1 MANLWRLWKILF
13 IFTRYRLDALVPTE
27 QLPLK
32 IRVLLWLAPWRL
44 SPVPSKL
51 SRGARLRL
59 ALEALGPIFVKFG
72 QILSTRPDLIPD
84 DIVSELRNLQDNVAP
99 FPTAQAIALI
109 EEQLGQ
115 RIEDMFTE
123 FSDKPLAAASIA
135 QVYTAR
141 LLSDDSTAPGK
152 EVVVKV
158 VRPGIEDTIERD
170 LQLLEFMAALL
181 VKYSA
186 EGRRLK
192 PVEVVEDYRH
202 TIYGELNLQVEASNA
217 TQLRRNFLDS
227 ESLYMP
233 EVYWDYTRT
242 KVMVS
247 ERIYGIPVANVDE
260 LNAQNTNMK
269 LLAERGVEIFFTQVF
284 RDSFF
289 HADMHPGNIFV
300 SREHPDRPQY
310 IAIDCG
316 IVGSLTDEDLHYMA
330 MNLLAFFNQD
340 YHQVAQLHVD
350 SGWVPPSTKVHEFA
364 ASIRSVCEPIFEKP
378 LSEIS
383 FGQVLI
389 QLFATARRFNMEVQ
403 PQLVLLQKT
412 LLNIEGLGRQL
423 YPELDLWTT
432 AKPYL
437 EKWMRERFGPKAA
450 LREFK
455 RQLPSWVEKAPQIP
469 GLMHGALTRLNHLD
483 ENQTLIQEQLTA
495 LNTALAEQRAQKRH
509 QTLGVV
515 TMVSGAALWWQ
526 SFALG
531 IPEFAGLGVAATGLL
546 WLLVKG

>member
-1 MANLWRLWKILF
+1 VGNLWRLWKILF
-13 IFTRYRLDALVPTE
+13 IFTRYRLDALVPTD

-32 IRVLLWLAPWRL
+32 IRILLWLAPWRL
-44 SPVPSKL
+44 SPVPGKL

-72 QILSTRPDLIPD
+72 QILSTRPDLIPE
-84 DIVSELRNLQDNVAP
+84 DIVAELKNLQDNVAP
-99 FPTAQAIALI
+99 FPTETALKLI

-115 RIEDMFTE
+115 PISEMFAE
-123 FSDKPLAAASIA
+123 FSEKPLAAASIA
-135 QVYTAR
+135 QVYAAR
-141 LLSDDSTAPGK
+141 LFGEHSEAGK

-170 LQLLEFMAALL
+170 LQLLEFMAILL

-202 TIYGELNLQVEASNA
+202 TIYGELNLQIEASNA
-217 TQLRRNFLDS
+217 TQLRRNFS
-227 ESLYMP
+227 ESELLYMP
-233 EVYWDYTRT
+233 EVYWEYTRN

-247 ERIYGIPVANVDE
+247 ERIYGIPVANIDE
-260 LNAQNTNMK
+260 LYAQNTNMK

-300 SREHPDRPQY
+300 SRENPSSPQY

-316 IVGSLTDEDLHYMA
+316 IVGSLTDEDLHYLA
-330 MNLLAFFNQD
+330 MNLMAFFNQD

-350 SGWVPPSTKVHEFA
+350 SGWVPPTTKVHEFA

-423 YPELDLWTT
+423 YPDLDLWTT

-437 EKWMRERFGPKAA
+437 ERWMRERFGPKAA
-450 LREFK
+450 WKELK
-455 RQLPSWVEKAPQIP
+455 RQLPGWVEKAPQIP
-469 GLMHGALTRLNHLD
+469 NLMHGALTRLNHLD
-483 ENQTLIQEQLTA
+483 ENQQKMQEQLEVLNAA
-495 LNTALAEQRAQKRH
+495 LEAQRLQKRH
-509 QTLGVV
+509 QTLGIMITV
-515 TMVSGAALWWQ
+515 TGGLLWWQ
-526 SFALG
+526 SYALAL
-531 IPEFAGLGVAATGLL
+531 PEIAGLSIGAAGLI
-546 WLLVKG
+546 WLVLKS